1 MKKHLNIPIFIPHLG
16 CPNGCVFC
24 NQKKISGHAGF
35 CREAVK
41 RELDTAFATVTG
53 EIPAQIAYFGG
64 SFTGIER
71 ADMLFL
77 LGVARDY
84 IDAGKCES
92 IRVSTRPDYISEEI
106 LGILWDHGVRTIE
119 LGIQSMD
126 EEVLRASRRGHTAE
140 DSARAATL
148 VKSFGFELVGQM
160 MTGLPASTV
169 ASEIMTAERICEMG
183 ADGARI
189 YPTVVFRETVL
200 ADMAEGGD
208 YLPLTTEDAVERTA
222 AALGIFLARGVNVIR
237 VGLQATELLA
247 GGEETMSAYHPAIGE
262 MVYSRYF
269 RDALEK
275 ALKHEKTNG
284 KYAEISVNPADLS
297 KMIGQKGANRQYLQ
311 TQFSLRGIHFRPD
324 EKMAKNGFS
333 VMLTE

>member
-24 NQKKISGHAGF
+24 NQKKISGHVGF

-64 SFTGIER
+64 SFTGIDRE
-71 ADMLFL
+71 DMLFL
-77 LGVARDY
+77 LGVAKEY
-84 IDAGKCES
+84 INAGKCES
-92 IRVSTRPDYISEEI
+92 IRISTRPDYISEEI

-126 EEVLRASRRGHTAE
+126 DEVLRASRRGHTAE
-140 DSARAATL
+140 DSVR
-148 VKSFGFELVGQM
+148 KSEGFSVVGQM

-169 ASEIMTAERICEMG
+169 ASEIMTAKRICEMG

-200 ADMAEGGD
+200 AEMAKRGE

-222 AALGIFLARGVNVIR
+222 AALSIFLAHGVNVIR
-237 VGLQATELLA
+237 VGLQATELLT

-284 KYAEISVNPADLS
+284 KYAVISVNPADLS

-311 TQFSLRGIHFRPD
+311 MQFSLRGIRFCPD

>member
-24 NQKKISGHAGF
+24 NQKKISGHVGF

-64 SFTGIER
+64 SFTGIDRE
-71 ADMLFL
+71 DMLFL
-77 LGVARDY
+77 LGVAKEY

-92 IRVSTRPDYISEEI
+92 IRISTRPDYISEEI

-126 EEVLRASRRGHTAE
+126 DEVLRSSRRGHTAE
-140 DSARAATL
+140 DSVRAMTL

-169 ASEIMTAERICEMG
+169 ASEIMTAKRICEMG

-200 ADMAEGGD
+200 AEMAKRGE

-222 AALGIFLARGVNVIR
+222 AALSIFLAHGVNVIR
-237 VGLQATELLA
+237 VGLQATELLT

-311 TQFSLRGIHFRPD
+311 MQFSLRGIRFCPD

>member
-35 CREAVK
+35 CHEAVK
-41 RELDTAFATVTG
+41 KELDTAFATVTG

-126 EEVLRASRRGHTAE
+126 EEVLRVSRRGHTAE

-169 ASEIMTAERICEMG
+169 VSEIMTAERICEMG

-200 ADMAEGGD
+200 AEMAEGGD

-237 VGLQATELLA
+237 VGLQATELLT

-262 MVYSRYF
+262 MAYSRCF

-275 ALKHEKTNG
+275 AFEHEKTNG
-284 KYAEISVNPADLS
+284 KYAEISVNPGDLS

-311 TQFSLRGIHFRPD
+311 TRFSLRGIHFRPD

>member
-1 MKKHLNIPIFIPHLG
+1 MKKHLNIPVFIPHLG

-41 RELDTAFATVTG
+41 KELDTAFSTVTG

-64 SFTGIER
+64 SFTGIDRE
-71 ADMLFL
+71 DMLFL
-77 LGVARDY
+77 LGMAKEY

-92 IRVSTRPDYISEEI
+92 IRISTRPDYISEEV
-106 LGILWDHGVRTIE
+106 LGILWDHGVRTVE

-126 EEVLRASRRGHTAE
+126 DGVLRASRRGHTAE
-140 DSARAATL
+140 DAARAMTL

-160 MTGLPASTV
+160 MVGLPASTE
-169 ASEIMTAERICEMG
+169 ASEIITAERICEMG

-189 YPTVVFRETVL
+189 YPTVVFRETAL
-200 ADMAEGGD
+200 AEMAKKGE
-208 YLPLTTEDAVERTA
+208 YLPLTTEEAVARTA

-237 VGLQATELLA
+237 VGLQATELLT
-247 GGEETMSAYHPAIGE
+247 GGEETVSAYHPAIGE
-262 MVYSRYF
+262 MAYNRCF

-275 ALKHEKTNG
+275 DFEHEKTNG

-311 TQFSLRGIHFRPD
+311 TRFSLRGIRFFPD

-333 VMLTE
+333 VTLID

>member
-1 MKKHLNIPIFIPHLG
+1 MKKHLNIPVFIPHLG

-35 CREAVK
+35 CRETVK
-41 RELDTAFATVTG
+41 KELDTAFSTVTG

-64 SFTGIER
+64 SFTGIDRE
-71 ADMLFL
+71 DMLFL
-77 LGVARDY
+77 LGVAKEY

-92 IRVSTRPDYISEEI
+92 IRISTRPDYISEEV
-106 LGILWDHGVRTIE
+106 LGVLWDHGVRTVE

-126 EEVLRASRRGHTAE
+126 DGVLRASRRGHTAE
-140 DSARAATL
+140 DSARAMTL
-148 VKSFGFELVGQM
+148 VKAFGFELVGQM
-160 MTGLPASTV
+160 MVGLPASTE
-169 ASEIMTAERICEMG
+169 ASEIITAERICEMG

-189 YPTVVFRETVL
+189 YPTVVFRETAL
-200 ADMAEGGD
+200 AEMAKKGE
-208 YLPLTTEDAVERTA
+208 YLPLTTEEAVERTA

-237 VGLQATELLA
+237 VGLQATEILT
-247 GGEETMSAYHPAIGE
+247 GGEETVSAYHPAIGE
-262 MVYSRYF
+262 MAYSRCF
-269 RDALEK
+269 CDALEK
-275 ALKHEKTNG
+275 TLKNEKAND

-311 TQFSLRGIHFRPD
+311 MRFSLRGIRFRPD

-333 VMLTE
+333 VTLND

>member
-1 MKKHLNIPIFIPHLG
+1 MKKHLNIPVFIPHLG

-41 RELDTAFATVTG
+41 GELDTAFATVTG

-64 SFTGIER
+64 SFTGIDRE
-71 ADMLFL
+71 DMLFL
-77 LGVARDY
+77 LAVAKKY

-92 IRVSTRPDYISEEI
+92 IRVSTRPDYINEEV
-106 LGILWDHGVRTIE
+106 LRLLWDYGVRTVE

-126 EEVLRASRRGHTAE
+126 EGVLLAARRGHTAKDAE
-140 DSARAATL
+140 RAAAL

-160 MTGLPASTV
+160 MVGLPTSTAAHEV
-169 ASEIMTAERICEMG
+169 MTAERICTMG

-189 YPTVVFRETVL
+189 YPTVVFRETAL
-200 ADMAEGGD
+200 AEMAERGE

-222 AALGIFLARGVNVIR
+222 AALGVFLAHGVNVIR
-237 VGLQATELLA
+237 VGLQATELLT
-247 GGEETMSAYHPAIGE
+247 GGEETAGSYHPAIGE
-262 MVYSRYF
+262 MAYSRCF
-269 RDALEK
+269 RDAVENT
-275 ALKHEKTNG
+275 LKHEKTNG
-284 KYAEISVNPADLS
+284 RYAEISVNPADLS
-297 KMIGQKGANRQYLQ
+297 KMIGQKGANRQYLLAR
-311 TQFSLRGIHFRPD
+311 FSLRGIRFLPD

-333 VMLTE
+333 VALID